1 MIAGHVDDAR
11 AFLDF
16 AQDQIHDAAMVVVP
30 EPASA
35 QTPAVDDIADEIEC
49 VAVIVREKIREHFS
63 FAAARAQMGVGDE
76 DGAVARETGG
86 AGAGGRGSVW
96 ARQEGGEAS
105 AVILEPQTVAH
116 AMPPGL
122 FMTGRLGAS
131 HDSFVARRRRS
142 RDGKLNGARGLVKR
156 NFFRVRME
164 W

>member
-63 FAAARAQMGVGDE
+63 FAAARAQMGVGNKKSVRWRRIRC
-76 DGAVARETGG
+76 GASGERECR
-86 AGAGGRGSVW
+86 AGGR
-96 ARQEGGEAS
+96 S
-105 AVILEPQTVAH
+105 AGKRNAISAPSLKKPLNCIGPLYGQA
-116 AMPPGL
+116 
-122 FMTGRLGAS
+122 GAS
-131 HDSFVARRRRS
+131 TAGASPVPAQGKPESTRFGACASSMLAIRESGASFR
-142 RDGKLNGARGLVKR
+142 
-156 NFFRVRME
+156 
-164 W
+164 